1 MTFTLRVPE
10 PRDAAE
16 IAALHVATWR
26 ETYTHL
32 LPAGFFDDDFVHGR
46 QSMWARILGNPRDEW
61 RVCVAESEGRI
72 IGFATSG
79 PGQEFDGAPPPCE
92 RQLYMLY
99 VAAADHGGGA
109 GQALLDAVLDEGP
122 AVLWVAKEN
131 PRAIAFYRR
140 NGFDFDGAEQ
150 TDPMVPSIIDVR
162 MLR

>member
-16 IAALHVATWR
+16 IAELHVATWR

-32 LPAGFFDDDFVHGR
+32 LPAGFFDAEFAQGR
-46 QSMWARILGNPRDEW
+46 RSMWTRILDDPRDEW
-61 RVCVAESEGRI
+61 RIRIAEREGRI

-79 PGQEFDGAPPPCE
+79 PGLEFDGKAPPCE

-109 GQALLDAVLDEGP
+109 GQALLDAVLDAGP
-122 AVLWVAKEN
+122 AVLWVAKDN

-140 NGFDFDGAEQ
+140 NGFELDGAEQ

-162 MLR
+162 MVR